1 MAGVGGFCDVNTEK
15 EASGVK
21 SGRPSDKVCVPHPEA
36 GSGSRGATEGF

>member
-15 EASGVK
+15 ETSGVK
-21 SGRPSDKVCVPHPEA
+21 SGRPSDKEYVSHPDA